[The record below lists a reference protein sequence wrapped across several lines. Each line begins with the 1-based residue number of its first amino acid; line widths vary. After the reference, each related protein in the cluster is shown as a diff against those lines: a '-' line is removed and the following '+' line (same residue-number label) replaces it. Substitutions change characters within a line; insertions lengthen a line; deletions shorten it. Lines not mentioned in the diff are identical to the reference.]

1 MRDNGANR
9 PVSLGRRSSK
19 IKGEWGMLKFMKS
32 CALAGVLMLIAM
44 GSLPTRAAAQDGKM
58 SGTLIDF
65 DGNPFANLPVTIKS
79 DQGVTTEG
87 KTGPDG
93 KFQFTGLKNGKYT
106 FTVHPPQMQAPFDV
120 IIEVKGDNTPPV
132 NLNFK
137 EILEKQNPEAAA
149 KYHQQQQEQKK
160 FQGMKEQF
168 AKGVALL
175 DQERAASAE
184 AKKVPA
190 DQRDAAKAKVA
201 DLSNQAVAVFQ
212 EGLKAAPEKDPNIH
226 LFWARMGEA
235 YDLAGR
241 NDEAINAYQQAIA
254 AKPENPNYYNNL
266 GNLLAR
272 AGKLDEAKAAYTKS
286 AELDPANAAMA
297 WRNFGI
303 SLYQAGKMVDAIEP
317 LQKSSELDPKNAQT
331 WYLLGACMVADP
343 SIYKTVGDKIEVN
356 PRPGT
361 VEAYQKAIDLDPNG
375 PWGTQAKQGLE
386 QLQQLTG
393 GIDTKV
399 GGKKKK
405 P

>member
-1 MRDNGANR
+1 M
-9 PVSLGRRSSK
+9 
-19 IKGEWGMLKFMKS
+19 MKFMKS
-32 CALAGVLMLIAM
+32 CVLAAVLMLGLTGCLA
-44 GSLPTRAAAQDGKM
+44 TRAAAQQDGKIT
-58 SGTLIDF
+58 GQLIDF
-65 DGNPFANLPVTIKS
+65 DGNPFANLPVKIKS
-79 DQGVTTEG
+79 EQGSVFES

-93 KFQFTGLKNGKYT
+93 KFAFTGLKNGKYT
-106 FTVHPPQMQAPFDV
+106 FSVQPPQMANSFDV
-120 IIEVKGDNTPPV
+120 PVDVHGDATPPL

-149 KYHQQQQEQKK
+149 KYHEQQAQQKK
-160 FQGMKEQF
+160 FAGMKEQF

-175 DQERAASAE
+175 DQERAAA
-184 AKKVPA
+184 ADLKKAPA
-190 DQRDAAKAKVA
+190 DQKDAAKTKVT
-201 DLSNQAVAVFQ
+201 DLSTQAVAAFQ
-212 EGLKAAPEKDPNIH
+212 DGLKAAPEKDPNIH

-235 YDLAGR
+235 YDLAGN

-254 AKPENPNYYNNL
+254 NKPDNASYYNNL

-272 AGKLDEAKAAYTKS
+272 AGKLDDAKAAYTKC
-286 AELDPANAAMA
+286 AQLDPQNAALA

-303 SLYQAGKMVDAIEP
+303 SLYQAQRMVEAIEP
-317 LQKSSELDPKNAQT
+317 LQKATELDPKNAQA

-343 SIYKTVGDKIEVN
+343 SIYKTVGDKIEVT

-361 VEAYQKAIDLDPNG
+361 VEAYKKAIELDPNG
-375 PWGTQAKQGLE
+375 QWGVQAKQGLE

-393 GIDTKV
+393 GIETKV

>member
-1 MRDNGANR
+1 M
-9 PVSLGRRSSK
+9 
-19 IKGEWGMLKFMKS
+19 MKFMKS
-32 CALAGVLMLIAM
+32 CAFAAVLMLGILGCVA
-44 GSLPTRAAAQDGKM
+44 TRAAAQQDGKM

-65 DGNPFANLPVTIKS
+65 DGNPFANLPVKIKS
-79 DQGVTTEG
+79 EMGTVLET

-93 KFQFTGLKNGKYT
+93 KFSFAGLKNGKYT
-106 FTVHPPQMQAPFDV
+106 FSVQPPQMATSFDV
-120 IIEVKGDNTPPV
+120 PVEVKGDNTPPV

-149 KYHQQQQEQKK
+149 KYKQQQAEQKK
-160 FQGMKEQF
+160 FSGMKEQF

-175 DQERAASAE
+175 DQERAASADL
-184 AKKVPA
+184 KKAPA
-190 DQRDAAKAKVA
+190 DQKDAAKAKVA
-201 DLSNQAVAVFQ
+201 DLSTQAVAAFQ
-212 EGLKAAPEKDPNIH
+212 EGLKNAPEKDPNIH

-235 YDLAGR
+235 YDMAG
-241 NDEAINAYQQAIA
+241 NTDDAVNAYQQAIA
-254 AKPENPNYYNNL
+254 AKPDNASYYNNL

-272 AGKLDEAKAAYTKS
+272 SGKLDDAKAAYAKS
-286 AELDPANAAMA
+286 AQLDPTNAALA

-303 SLYQAGKMVDAIEP
+303 SLYQASRMTDAIEP

-343 SIYKTVGDKIEVN
+343 SIYKTVGDKIEVH

-361 VEAYQKAIDLDPNG
+361 VEAYQKAIELDPNG
-375 PWGTQAKQGLE
+375 TWGTQAKQGLE

-399 GGKKKK
+399 GNKKKK